1 LKIRTFIVSLAVAC
15 SLGACTAAA
24 PEPEPG
30 PDVTAPGLDVTA
42 PGDEE
47 AAPAAEERI
56 IAPTPEMLDAALFG
70 DPEAMAAVVPLSGC
84 QAPSTCP
91 SQYGSCSGWSNW
103 AQCSLSCNSNPWC
116 GCGPEH
122 PDEPPCEPNP
132 YETSALVTSNR
143 FRVCFNSQGQSCTEW
158 NRGFSSYCGC

>member
-1 LKIRTFIVSLAVAC
+1 MKIRTFIASLAVAC
-15 SLGACTAAA
+15 SLGACTPA

-30 PDVTAPGLDVTA
+30 PDPAAPGT
-42 PGDEE
+42 E
-47 AAPAAEERI
+47 AAPPEAEERV

-70 DPEAMAAVVPLSGC
+70 DPADMAAAIPLSGC

-91 SQYGSCSGWSNW
+91 SQYGSCSGWSGW
-103 AQCSLSCNSNPWC
+103 SQCSFACNSNPWC

-132 YETSALVTSNR
+132 YETSALVGSNS

-158 NRGFSSYCGC
+158 KRGFSSYCGC